1 MPLGLGAIL
10 CIAVCVGPFLASAGI
25 GAACEW
31 SPPGATWIEPI
42 GVALVLISIV
52 GLVESYRRARRC
64 ARNPQHDG
72 ADFGCGGATSA
83 PRQARASTPSR

>member
-1 MPLGLGAIL
+1 
-10 CIAVCVGPFLASAGI
+10 
-25 GAACEW
+25 
-31 SPPGATWIEPI
+31 
-42 GVALVLISIV
+42 VLISIV